1 MRCDVILDV
10 IDELVVLTTTRELYL
25 EEAPETF
32 ELRAS
37 DSLGNAFTT
46 LEGIEFN
53 WQIVSQNHR
62 SFDSKKENN
71 WSQVLKFL
79 SFSESKYHEIPKTVE
94 KFEFLGVKGY
104 MILLEG
110 INTGSAK
117 VTVRLPHPEYNHVP
131 TIEVDIMVL
140 ANIILDPMDAHILV
154 GDSITF
160 KVLQLKQGKLQEI
173 SLNSQYYLEIE
184 NIDYATIE
192 ENTATGNKLGRTS
205 VVLRDR
211 NIPSSK
217 NVDDSQTAPS
227 PRATLTI
234 TIADK
239 IALNLLPHYNWV
251 TVEGERHEIAIDL
264 FTHDDHKIILG
275 SKYSV
280 KSKFDTKM
288 YYELSKTRN
297 GSRIYGEAVKIGT
310 SQVTG
315 SFEKLN
321 TNAQL
326 EVYKGIDLIPAK
338 VIVPYDPNNPK
349 QQKIQFTASGGDGTF
364 TWSSLNLKLI
374 QIAQNGLAETKFENL
389 KNVLSVDGNL
399 GKYGQIKVAMA
410 RNNKISK
417 TADILFLPPVKL
429 EIVSYNFETPLKD
442 YVKVHVA
449 VYAENDGKLIPF
461 TLCDNLNFDTE
472 FSNQIFNQKINKKDE
487 DSLHPNACRLIY
499 LKAVSLGSSN
509 FKVSYKFLDKIL
521 KDEVTL
527 VVFEKLNILNPT
539 TNEIILPVGSS
550 RNIIY
555 YNGPQKVFNIEA
567 DLYRKTDFNSK
578 LIDVNEISTQSTEK
592 HVFNVLCKKVGDAA
606 LKFDIYNV
614 LGTTNFIPYISKYET
629 KVYCVKPRFINLY
642 TSAVIKESCPMDRKN
657 SLMHVK
663 NSDDNLEIEIEVL
676 DALQR
681 KLSNITS
688 LFVEWDF
695 SQSDGEKNKQ
705 VFYSRETQ
713 DELIE
718 GIAIPKRSF
727 LKTSVS
733 DVNVNFKVKA
743 VLTKYDQQILDDFSI
758 KPEVPNFGVQKD
770 GSSITPIIENE
781 LNFLAVNST
790 LLPFEKISIYLSKNK
805 PVRVK
810 ILQGSGFYELNL
822 NEIGI
827 VSVEFDEVNR
837 EIVITPLRIGNVR
850 VDLFDRCLMTEPSHL
865 YVSVVSIGR
874 IDLQTPDRV
883 EKSKSIEA
891 IVKLYDSNEN
901 LLTLDSNNLQLY
913 EIHGEIFNPSM
924 LNVKLDHQ
932 MNLGLGEVRYT
943 VTGLELGETKLVF
956 NSGHSDQLIVSAP
969 APIQVSFFYWVFV
982 FGFFFNKIGFVFRF
996 FHHFDFFQGILLW

>member
-1 MRCDVILDV
+1 MAENLTSGEVMRCDVILDV

-62 SFDSKKENN
+62 SFDSKNENN
-71 WSQVLKFL
+71 WSQVLRFL

-160 KVLQLKQGKLQEI
+160 KVLQLKQGRLQEI

-184 NIDYATIE
+184 NTDYATIE
-192 ENTATGNKLGRTS
+192 DNTATGNSLGRTS

-211 NIPSSK
+211 NVPSSK
-217 NVDDSQTAPS
+217 NVDDSPTAPS

-234 TIADK
+234 TNADK
-239 IALNLLPHYNWV
+239 IALNLLPHYSWV

-280 KSKFDTKM
+280 QSKFDTKM

-310 SQVTG
+310 SQVTA

-349 QQKIQFTASGGDGTF
+349 QQKIQFKATGGDGSF

-399 GKYGQIKVAMA
+399 EKYGQIKVAMS

-417 TADILFLPPVKL
+417 TADVLFLPPVKL

-472 FSNQIFNQKINKKDE
+472 FSNQIFNQ
-487 DSLHPNACRLIY
+487 
-499 LKAVSLGSSN
+499 
-509 FKVSYKFLDKIL
+509 
-521 KDEVTL
+521 
-527 VVFEKLNILNPT
+527 
-539 TNEIILPVGSS
+539 
-550 RNIIY
+550 
-555 YNGPQKVFNIEA
+555 
-567 DLYRKTDFNSK
+567 
-578 LIDVNEISTQSTEK
+578 
-592 HVFNVLCKKVGDAA
+592 
-606 LKFDIYNV
+606 
-614 LGTTNFIPYISKYET
+614 
-629 KVYCVKPRFINLY
+629 
-642 TSAVIKESCPMDRKN
+642 ES
-657 SLMHVK
+657 
-663 NSDDNLEIEIEVL
+663 
-676 DALQR
+676 
-681 KLSNITS
+681 
-688 LFVEWDF
+688 
-695 SQSDGEKNKQ
+695 
-705 VFYSRETQ
+705 
-713 DELIE
+713 
-718 GIAIPKRSF
+718 
-727 LKTSVS
+727 
-733 DVNVNFKVKA
+733 
-743 VLTKYDQQILDDFSI
+743 
-758 KPEVPNFGVQKD
+758 
-770 GSSITPIIENE
+770 
-781 LNFLAVNST
+781 
-790 LLPFEKISIYLSKNK
+790 
-805 PVRVK
+805 
-810 ILQGSGFYELNL
+810 
-822 NEIGI
+822 
-827 VSVEFDEVNR
+827 
-837 EIVITPLRIGNVR
+837 
-850 VDLFDRCLMTEPSHL
+850 
-865 YVSVVSIGR
+865 
-874 IDLQTPDRV
+874 
-883 EKSKSIEA
+883 
-891 IVKLYDSNEN
+891 
-901 LLTLDSNNLQLY
+901 
-913 EIHGEIFNPSM
+913 
-924 LNVKLDHQ
+924 
-932 MNLGLGEVRYT
+932 
-943 VTGLELGETKLVF
+943 
-956 NSGHSDQLIVSAP
+956 NSGKLCYHSFGT
-969 APIQVSFFYWVFV
+969 SFKF
-982 FGFFFNKIGFVFRF
+982 
-996 FHHFDFFQGILLW
+996 